1 MIKNAISDLLIKTKS
16 KLFKN
21 SAWGL
26 LANLL
31 QNLLLSVFFIIIAR
45 VYTKDTFGNYVIAN
59 TIYSFVLGFSTLGL
73 GHWFI
78 REYINIEDKK
88 TILYKFFKMQLY
100 IGILFFIISVSVSY
114 LLYSNSLIRYLSLI
128 MGINIIFDNLIY
140 VIKYLNIAQLEQKR
154 SFILT
159 TFEAFLK
166 CMTAAV
172 LYLYLIPIEYI
183 VLVLISLRLITLN
196 LFITYGSANQI
207 NLKEIILVKVNY
219 SEIKKIVLAN
229 WTFVVI
235 GSLSV
240 VNWRIGS
247 IFVSKFLTTD
257 DVANY
262 EVSFKLLSLAY
273 IIPVVAAS
281 TIYPMLINAL
291 KESKHK
297 LKEVYHR
304 IFMPLTIFG
313 LLAFTFIFSYVDY
326 FIPLLFGEK
335 FADTSQYCKEMF
347 LVILIFPTFL
357 LQADVIIT
365 LGLEKLDMFC
375 NLISISVNVSLCF
388 VGLSFFKDL
397 SVVNYSIFISIFVFH
412 LIQDIILIRKKIT
425 DIKQVLLFYFFTS
438 FIIALY
444 YWGSTVL
451 SKEILFI
458 VFWLIIA
465 FIFGVYYFNKKK
477 RLISN
482 KLLE

>member
-1 MIKNAISDLLIKTKS
+1 MIKSAVSELLKSTKS
-16 KLFKN
+16 KLLKN

-26 LANLL
+26 LSNLL

-45 VYTKDTFGNYVIAN
+45 VYTKDTFGNYIIAN

-100 IGILFFIISVSVSY
+100 TGILFFIISVSVSY

-159 TFEAFLK
+159 TFEALLK

-172 LYLYLIPIEYI
+172 LYFYFIPIEYI
-183 VLVLISLRLITLN
+183 VIVLIVLRLITLN
-196 LFITYGSANQI
+196 LFITYGSSNQI

-219 SEIKKIVLAN
+219 PEIKKIVLAN

-247 IFVSKFLTTD
+247 IFVSKFLTTE

-281 TIYPMLINAL
+281 SIYPMLINAL
-291 KESKHK
+291 KKSKDN
-297 LKEVYHR
+297 LKAVYHR
-304 IFMPLTIFG
+304 IFIPLTIFG
-313 LLAFTFIFSYVDY
+313 LLAFTFIYSYVDY

-335 FADTSQYCKEMF
+335 FADTSQYCKQMF
-347 LVILIFPTFL
+347 LVIIIFPTFL

-375 NLISISVNVSLCF
+375 NLISISINITLCF
-388 VGLSFFKDL
+388 IGLTFYKDL
-397 SVVNYSIFISIFVFH
+397 SVVNYSIFISILVFH
-412 LIQDIILIRKKIT
+412 LIQDVILIRKKIIEISKV
-425 DIKQVLLFYFFTS
+425 IKFYVYT
-438 FIIALY
+438 FIIVYAY
-444 YWGSTVL
+444 YLL
-451 SKEILFI
+451 SNAIPKEILFV
-458 VFWLIIA
+458 VFWLLIA
-465 FIFGVYYFNKKK
+465 VVFSFIYFYKK
-477 RLISN
+477 RNNLNVNI
-482 KLLE
+482 E